1 MHGMNGV
8 QPMRRC
14 IKVIGPPMATLRK
27 LSKVEETIREE
38 GSQGP
43 PEELSFRSS
52 VTMLLAK
59 TAFNERLRRKGH
71 GSGIANER
79 GKKNRGKAS
88 HRVAHHD
95 RFPRRIAIDDLSQML
110 TRALNVF
117 GNAGE
122 TGVILRLLKIFHKDS
137 IGLETFS

>member
-1 MHGMNGV
+1 MLGMNGV
-8 QPMRRC
+8 QPMRLC

-27 LSKVEETIREE
+27 LSKIEETIREE
-38 GSQGP
+38 SSQGP

-59 TAFNERLRRKGH
+59 TAFDERLRRNGH
-71 GSGIANER
+71 GSGIANE
-79 GKKNRGKAS
+79 RGKAS

-137 IGLETFS
+137 IGLETFSYLTEI

>member
-1 MHGMNGV
+1 MNVCGAKATALES
-8 QPMRRC
+8 PMSE
-14 IKVIGPPMATLRK
+14 A
-27 LSKVEETIREE
+27 
-38 GSQGP
+38 
-43 PEELSFRSS
+43 
-52 VTMLLAK
+52 
-59 TAFNERLRRKGH
+59 
-71 GSGIANER
+71 
-79 GKKNRGKAS
+79 KKNRGKAS